1 MKKRGILAV
10 NLAVL
15 LFGLAGLFAKW
26 IRLPAIAITFGRV
39 LFSSLALGLYLLLR
53 RQSVRV
59 ARPGDR
65 LLLAAA
71 GGILALH
78 WWAFLQSIQLS
89 SVAIGTITFSS
100 FPLFVTFLEPLLF
113 RQKLERRNVFI
124 ALLILIGVLITVPEF
139 SLDNHVFA
147 GILIGM
153 LSALGPSASDADG
166 AGPAHAPGS
175 GPAAGPRRDHH
186 GSGPHAVHQQPEN
199 AARPAGRGLF
209 LPGDGLRDPVCPAA
223 SWRDP
228 HASGDPWRG
237 DHRRRRDR
245 RPAPGKIGAGETALR
260 AARRKPLLRET
271 EKALGRGGAI
281 LPAGGGD
288 PDLHLAGRLCHQ
300 NGDAGEIQPVGGK

>member
-153 LSALGPSASDADG
+153 LSALAYAVLTLINKKLAGSLSGTVTAFWEQASAALVLL
-166 AGPAHAPGS
+166 PLMLT
-175 GPAAGPRRDHH
+175 
-186 GSGPHAVHQQPEN
+186 VQV
-199 AARPAGRGLF
+199 RPTLPDLALLLGL
-209 LPGDGLRDPVCPAA
+209 GV
-223 SWRDP
+223 
-228 HASGDPWRG
+228 
-237 DHRRRRDR
+237 
-245 RPAPGKIGAGETALR
+245 ITTAL
-260 AARRKPLLRET
+260 AHTLFISSLKTLPAQLAGVCSSLETVYGILFALLLLGEIPTLREI
-271 EKALGRGGAI
+271 LGAVIIVGAVI
-281 LPAGGGD
+281 AAQLRA
-288 PDLHLAGRLCHQ
+288 
-300 NGDAGEIQPVGGK
+300 K

>member
-124 ALLILIGVLITVPEF
+124 ALLILLGVLITVPEF
-139 SLDNHVFA
+139 SLDNHVFF

-153 LSALGPSASDADG
+153 LSALAYAVLTLINKKLAGSLSGTVTAFWEQASAALVLL
-166 AGPAHAPGS
+166 PLMLT
-175 GPAAGPRRDHH
+175 
-186 GSGPHAVHQQPEN
+186 VQV
-199 AARPAGRGLF
+199 RPTLPDLTLLLGL
-209 LPGDGLRDPVCPAA
+209 GV
-223 SWRDP
+223 
-228 HASGDPWRG
+228 
-237 DHRRRRDR
+237 
-245 RPAPGKIGAGETALR
+245 ITTAL
-260 AARRKPLLRET
+260 AHTLFISSLKTLPAQLAGVCSSLETVYGILFALLLLGEIPTLREI
-271 EKALGRGGAI
+271 LGAVIIVGAVI
-281 LPAGGGD
+281 AAQLRA
-288 PDLHLAGRLCHQ
+288 
-300 NGDAGEIQPVGGK
+300 K

>member
-153 LSALGPSASDADG
+153 LSALAYAVLTLINKKL
-166 AGPAHAPGS
+166 AGSLS
-175 GPAAGPRRDHH
+175 GTVTAFWEQATAALVLLPLMLT
-186 GSGPHAVHQQPEN
+186 VQV
-199 AARPAGRGLF
+199 RPTLPDLALLLGL
-209 LPGDGLRDPVCPAA
+209 GV
-223 SWRDP
+223 
-228 HASGDPWRG
+228 
-237 DHRRRRDR
+237 
-245 RPAPGKIGAGETALR
+245 ITTAL
-260 AARRKPLLRET
+260 AHTLFISSLKTLPAQLAGVCSSLETVYGILFALLLLGEIPTLREI
-271 EKALGRGGAI
+271 LGAVIIVGAVI
-281 LPAGGGD
+281 AAQLRA
-288 PDLHLAGRLCHQ
+288 
-300 NGDAGEIQPVGGK
+300 K

>member
-78 WWAFLQSIQLS
+78 WWAFLQSVQLS

-153 LSALGPSASDADG
+153 LSALAYAVLTLINKKLAGSLSGTVTAFWEQASAALVLL
-166 AGPAHAPGS
+166 PLMLT
-175 GPAAGPRRDHH
+175 
-186 GSGPHAVHQQPEN
+186 VQV
-199 AARPAGRGLF
+199 RPTLPDLALLLGL
-209 LPGDGLRDPVCPAA
+209 GV
-223 SWRDP
+223 
-228 HASGDPWRG
+228 
-237 DHRRRRDR
+237 
-245 RPAPGKIGAGETALR
+245 ITTAL
-260 AARRKPLLRET
+260 AHTLFISSLKTLPAQLAGVCSSLETVYGILFALLLLGEIPTLREI
-271 EKALGRGGAI
+271 LGAVIIVGAVI
-281 LPAGGGD
+281 AAQLRA
-288 PDLHLAGRLCHQ
+288 
-300 NGDAGEIQPVGGK
+300 K

>member
-78 WWAFLQSIQLS
+78 WWAFLQSVQLS

-153 LSALGPSASDADG
+153 LSALAYAVLTLINKKLAGSLSGTVTAFWEQASAALVLL
-166 AGPAHAPGS
+166 PLMLT
-175 GPAAGPRRDHH
+175 
-186 GSGPHAVHQQPEN
+186 VHV
-199 AARPAGRGLF
+199 RPTLPDLTLLLGL
-209 LPGDGLRDPVCPAA
+209 GV
-223 SWRDP
+223 
-228 HASGDPWRG
+228 
-237 DHRRRRDR
+237 
-245 RPAPGKIGAGETALR
+245 ITTAL
-260 AARRKPLLRET
+260 AHTLFISSLKTLPAQLAGVCSSLETVYGILFALLLLGEIPTLREI
-271 EKALGRGGAI
+271 LGAVIIVGAVI
-281 LPAGGGD
+281 AAQLRA
-288 PDLHLAGRLCHQ
+288 
-300 NGDAGEIQPVGGK
+300 K